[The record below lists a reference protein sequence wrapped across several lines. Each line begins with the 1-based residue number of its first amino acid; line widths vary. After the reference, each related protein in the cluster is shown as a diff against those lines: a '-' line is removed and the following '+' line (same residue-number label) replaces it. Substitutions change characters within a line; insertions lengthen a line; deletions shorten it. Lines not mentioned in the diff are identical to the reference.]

1 MASHHLLIAI
11 IGLITYHAS
20 LIFFYSFDSPV
31 TARIHW
37 MLNAAPFVSII
48 YMNAFIVCYPGNNNP
63 RIARWL
69 LFLQYL
75 FAAPV
80 MAWLIYHTW
89 NSPAVFL
96 FDGQTWDFAHPASS
110 VNPIVPAL
118 ACMLFLSILFLPLAL
133 WRIVQERG
141 EERWWIAALLVLAIV
156 TSAASVLI
164 YMLSLQGYISKTTA
178 YVMRTVFTTF
188 TPYFFV
194 VIYLSSTKDRTS
206 STGKLF
212 GMSIAIL
219 SIVLMLS
226 SYFAL
231 KDRDDTYDALMR
243 KEARLAENGLAS
255 SPDIR
260 YIAHYFPEKALLH
273 SQDFGNGAGPDLAMH
288 TNEYENTVI
297 YEEIKGLLDRD
308 FPNRLETIL
317 KQGGKFFSG
326 YKQAIIAYAAN
337 LPPEA
342 RDKGQKVA
350 SYLDGLRTSL
360 GRDYAQISRLPE
372 SNFREAVKAYL
383 AGADERLRPFSEAM
397 TSYMNLHSDE
407 GGTLK
412 EGVLHIVDKMEPAG
426 VRNYRLGMDGRAR
439 YVAFLV
445 HDARIGKL
453 TEVCFSY
460 QAYRQFVHEQAK
472 NYIFLAAIILA
483 SCALGYPLIF
493 SGMLVRPLLSLKQGV
508 SRVAVWDLDT
518 PLEVKN
524 NDEFGDIACEFNLMI
539 SELKRYRD
547 HLEEMVQERTEQ
559 LVIAKNQAEA
569 SSRAKSVF
577 LASMS
582 HELRTPL
589 NAVLGYA
596 QIFQQRSLNPE
607 VVRGMA
613 TIQKSGEH
621 LLMLI
626 NDILDIARIEA
637 GKIEFMPVPIHLWSF
652 LENIVGMV
660 RSRAEVKGLSV
671 FLEIEDELPE
681 SVAADETRLRQVLAN
696 LLSNAVKF
704 TDAGSVV
711 LRAKKPDVPG
721 VGDKRASLRFE
732 VEDTGIGIAP
742 ETMEKIFKPFEQ
754 AGDLIRRGEGVGL
767 GLAISHQLVGMMGG
781 KLQVKSDPGKGSLF
795 WFDVDMPVADL
806 QIEERVS
813 ENRTITGYPGTRR
826 KILVVDDNAS
836 NREVIR
842 VFLGQVG
849 FEVIEAENG
858 RQAVD
863 MAQQMRPDLIL
874 MDRWMP
880 EMNGTDAVKW
890 IRHIPELSSLPVIA
904 VSASVSERDQE
915 QTLAAGFDAFLPKP
929 VNWPRL
935 AALLKEFLGLEWEY
949 VEAVTPE
956 REVSAKILI
965 PPPREELAVL
975 LSLARMGDMS
985 AIMERAEHIRSLGE
999 EFIPFAE
1006 RLRALAERFEEQ
1018 HILSLIRQYMEVT
1031 S

>member
-1 MASHHLLIAI
+1 
-11 IGLITYHAS
+11 
-20 LIFFYSFDSPV
+20 
-31 TARIHW
+31 
-37 MLNAAPFVSII
+37 
-48 YMNAFIVCYPGNNNP
+48 
-63 RIARWL
+63 
-69 LFLQYL
+69 
-75 FAAPV
+75 
-80 MAWLIYHTW
+80 
-89 NSPAVFL
+89 
-96 FDGQTWDFAHPASS
+96 
-110 VNPIVPAL
+110 
-118 ACMLFLSILFLPLAL
+118 
-133 WRIVQERG
+133 
-141 EERWWIAALLVLAIV
+141 
-156 TSAASVLI
+156 
-164 YMLSLQGYISKTTA
+164 
-178 YVMRTVFTTF
+178 
-188 TPYFFV
+188 
-194 VIYLSSTKDRTS
+194 
-206 STGKLF
+206 
-212 GMSIAIL
+212 
-219 SIVLMLS
+219 
-226 SYFAL
+226 
-231 KDRDDTYDALMR
+231 
-243 KEARLAENGLAS
+243 
-255 SPDIR
+255 
-260 YIAHYFPEKALLH
+260 
-273 SQDFGNGAGPDLAMH
+273 
-288 TNEYENTVI
+288 
-297 YEEIKGLLDRD
+297 
-308 FPNRLETIL
+308 
-317 KQGGKFFSG
+317 
-326 YKQAIIAYAAN
+326 
-337 LPPEA
+337 
-342 RDKGQKVA
+342 
-350 SYLDGLRTSL
+350 
-360 GRDYAQISRLPE
+360 
-372 SNFREAVKAYL
+372 
-383 AGADERLRPFSEAM
+383 
-397 TSYMNLHSDE
+397 
-407 GGTLK
+407 
-412 EGVLHIVDKMEPAG
+412 
-426 VRNYRLGMDGRAR
+426 
-439 YVAFLV
+439 
-445 HDARIGKL
+445 
-453 TEVCFSY
+453 
-460 QAYRQFVHEQAK
+460 
-472 NYIFLAAIILA
+472 
-483 SCALGYPLIF
+483 
-493 SGMLVRPLLSLKQGV
+493 
-508 SRVAVWDLDT
+508 
-518 PLEVKN
+518 
-524 NDEFGDIACEFNLMI
+524 
-539 SELKRYRD
+539 
-547 HLEEMVQERTEQ
+547 
-559 LVIAKNQAEA
+559 
-569 SSRAKSVF
+569 
-577 LASMS
+577 
-582 HELRTPL
+582 
-589 NAVLGYA
+589 
-596 QIFQQRSLNPE
+596 
-607 VVRGMA
+607 
-613 TIQKSGEH
+613 
-621 LLMLI
+621 
-626 NDILDIARIEA
+626 
-637 GKIEFMPVPIHLWSF
+637 
-652 LENIVGMV
+652 MV